1 MKGGLLIVDDEPL
14 IRKGLVKLVE
24 SNSLGWSVIGE
35 AGNGRE
41 AVAKLEELRP
51 DLVMTDIRMPLMD
64 GLELA
69 NYIAANFPETAVIIL
84 TGYRDFE
91 YAQKAI
97 TYGVKQ
103 FLIKPCPEEEVC
115 QILQLAYEQYRQLAA
130 AKEREAGQLRAKEDQ
145 LLRAV
150 LLQLP
155 YDVEEAARLEKGL
168 AGCEL
173 WLLQVN
179 SYYPD
184 GRQFRRE
191 DLKLLQF
198 AIGNILQELLAARP
212 GNSRWITLEYDC
224 FAFFLSRDGENE
236 QLFTQAAAI
245 VHKLLGIVLTAKCL
259 GIPTSLN
266 QMEIWVEGQL
276 KTREESDSAAAG
288 DSREFSLNE
297 TNVKLIRSEL
307 AELLL
312 LGRPAELHD
321 YLAGIRQS
329 VRQPSISLEEA
340 KIAAFCAAMGML
352 DVRRKELKSEPI
364 GDIGKRVAELNLIHS
379 KPEVER
385 WLDGQIH
392 AFEDALSN
400 WQNQRTS
407 GIINR
412 AVLYIEEHYTED
424 CNIAAVAAHFH
435 LSPNHFGN
443 LFKRETGE
451 SFSGY
456 VARLRMNKAKF
467 LLKNTDL
474 KVTEIA
480 QGVGYLDSNYFATVF
495 RQTVGLSPTEY
506 RKQ

>member
-24 SNSLGWSVIGE
+24 NNSLGWSVIGE

-41 AVAKLEELRP
+41 AIAKLEELRP

-69 NYIAANFPETAVIIL
+69 NYITSNFPETSVIVL

-97 TYGVKQ
+97 AYGVKQ

-115 QILQLAYEQYRQLAA
+115 QILRLAYEQYRQLAA
-130 AKEREAGQLRAKEDQ
+130 AKEREASQLRDKEDQQLRAI
-145 LLRAV
+145 LLR
-150 LLQLP
+150 LP
-155 YDVEEAARLEKGL
+155 YDVEEARRLEQVL

-179 SYYPD
+179 SYYPEE
-184 GRQFRRE
+184 RQYRRE

-212 GNSRWITLEYDC
+212 GNSRWLTLESDC
-224 FAFFLSRDGENE
+224 FVFFLPNE
-236 QLFTQAAAI
+236 GDNEPLFTQAAAV
-245 VHKLLGIVLTAKCL
+245 VHKLLGIVLTANCL
-259 GIPTSLN
+259 GVPTSLN
-266 QMEIWVEGQL
+266 QMEIWIEGHL
-276 KTREESDSAAAG
+276 KTREEHDSAAAG
-288 DSREFSLNE
+288 DSREFSVNE
-297 TNVKLIRSEL
+297 NNVKLIRNEL

-321 YLAGIRQS
+321 YLLGIRQS
-329 VRQPSISLEEA
+329 VRQPSISLQEA
-340 KIAAFCAAMGML
+340 KIGAFCAAMGIL
-352 DVRRKELKSEPI
+352 DVRRKELKAEPI
-364 GDIGKRVAELNLIHS
+364 GDIGKQVAELNLAHS

-392 AFEDALSN
+392 AFEEALSN

-412 AVLYIEEHYTED
+412 AVLYIEEHYTEE
-424 CNIAAVAAHFH
+424 CSIADVAAHFH

-467 LLKNTDL
+467 LLRNTDL